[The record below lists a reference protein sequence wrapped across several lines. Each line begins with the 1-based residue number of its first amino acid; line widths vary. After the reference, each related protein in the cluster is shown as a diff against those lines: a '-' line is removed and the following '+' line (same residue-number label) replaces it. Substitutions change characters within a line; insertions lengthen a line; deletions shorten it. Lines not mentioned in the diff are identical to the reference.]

1 MTDLELGSQH
11 GRLGFEAKY
20 PNNVNYMDGFAAGM
34 KAAERE
40 YYRTRLD
47 DDYAPPGVSDA
58 HFDQFHNF

>member
-1 MTDLELGSQH
+1 MTDLELGRQH

-20 PNNVNYMDGFAAGM
+20 PNNANYMDGFAAGM

-40 YYRTRLD
+40 YWPD
-47 DDYAPPGVSDA
+47 EDYTPLGVSDA